1 MTIRR
6 YDKRNYHSVGIVI
19 DDGQEEDQ
27 NISYCV
33 NCYKVGVLTKL
44 KGRVYLDMS
53 GKLLVNPPPDAEDW
67 LQCWTCGYII
77 AVREAQRKGRI
88 SGILGIEPVDNPYNY
103 GKGVILGNDSK
114 NRYQRLKGRQN
125 KHQDQE
131 AQKLIDQGWEI
142 TNYQQYIST

>member
-19 DDGQEEDQ
+19 DDGQEEESD
-27 NISYCV
+27 ILYCE

-67 LQCWTCGYII
+67 LQCCTFVVISLQLEKPREKEGYRAYLELNPLII
-77 AVREAQRKGRI
+77 PIIMAKV
-88 SGILGIEPVDNPYNY
+88 
-103 GKGVILGNDSK
+103 
-114 NRYQRLKGRQN
+114 
-125 KHQDQE
+125 
-131 AQKLIDQGWEI
+131 
-142 TNYQQYIST
+142 